1 MAETIPEIKSV
12 VQEAKNA
19 FKKEFNEE
27 ANIVVYAPGR
37 VNLIGEHIDYN
48 DGFVM
53 PMALPLVTVMVG
65 KKIPGEET
73 TILTMNPHTD
83 PPNKTTIEMP
93 NKNALVK
100 TITPGPPKWS
110 NYVKG
115 SST

>member
-53 PMALPLVTVMVG
+53 PMVRFFIFLIQSCRKQLQNCARCTFL
-65 KKIPGEET
+65 I
-73 TILTMNPHTD
+73 
-83 PPNKTTIEMP
+83 
-93 NKNALVK
+93 
-100 TITPGPPKWS
+100 S
-110 NYVKG
+110 RR
-115 SST
+115 

>member
-53 PMALPLVTVMVG
+53 PMVRFFIFLLQSCRNNCKTARVALFLSPGDDV
-65 KKIPGEET
+65 KIG
-73 TILTMNPHTD
+73 N
-83 PPNKTTIEMP
+83 
-93 NKNALVK
+93 
-100 TITPGPPKWS
+100 
-110 NYVKG
+110 
-115 SST
+115 

>member
-1 MAETIPEIKSV
+1 MAETITEIKSV

-53 PMALPLVTVMVG
+53 PMVRFFIFHNTVMQ
-65 KKIPGEET
+65 KQLQNCARCTFLI
-73 TILTMNPHTD
+73 
-83 PPNKTTIEMP
+83 
-93 NKNALVK
+93 
-100 TITPGPPKWS
+100 S
-110 NYVKG
+110 RR
-115 SST
+115 